1 MTYLA
6 VVENSI
12 RVGVVGVLNSDYIGC
27 EILIEISNRRKGIGR
42 QLIFELQMKFDSP
55 KFKVSKYNK
64 ESLAFF
70 RSIGLM
76 EVEAGQFVEFFSLD

>member
-1 MTYLA
+1 MIYLS
-6 VVENSI
+6 VVQNSG
-12 RVGVVGVLNSDYIGC
+12 RVGVVGVLNSGNIGC
-27 EILIEISNRRKGIGR
+27 EILIETSNRRKGIGR
-42 QLIFELQMKFDSP
+42 QLIFELQRKFDSP

-70 RSIGLM
+70 RSIGVM